1 MVDKKQV
8 EALRQEL
15 ISKGLLDKSKVSGYS
30 VRASSSE
37 IDELGNRSS
46 VSMSASIKPVAD
58 WKYLERPARAPIKP
72 AKVKQVKRPL
82 KVAVFLPDPQIGY
95 RWYGGEEWAPFHD
108 ERAIE
113 LAMQLIQ
120 KIQPDEVVNL
130 GDMIDFPTLS
140 RWPQEEAMQRTIQKS
155 IDYTHEFLSKQRA
168 NAPKAKI
175 VWVEGNHDLR
185 LQNYVQANAAKISG
199 LRRANMEHELPL
211 LSLPYLLRLD
221 EINVDYVGGYPK
233 AEYYLSDS
241 LKAKHGDCVKSS
253 GRTAAAVVE
262 REDVSTVFGHVHRT
276 ELAYKTRHGRKGP
289 RTQFAHC
296 PGALCLTNGQVPG
309 FHTGTDVDMKP
320 VTYYQDWQLG
330 ITVVHYDDDQAHMQH
345 IPFGNNYEA
354 LYEGKMYQ
362 A

>member
-1 MVDKKQV
+1 MNDKQV

-15 ISKGLLDKSKVSGYS
+15 IDKGLLKKSRINSFSVST
-30 VRASSSE
+30 SSTDR
-37 IDELGNRSS
+37 DELGNIQTTS
-46 VSMSASIKPVAD
+46 VSANIKPLKD
-58 WKYLERPARAPIKP
+58 WQYLERPARAAIKP
-72 AKVKQVKRPL
+72 VKVKKVKRPL

-95 RWYGGEEWAPFHD
+95 RWYGGDDWAPFHD
-108 ERAIE
+108 ERAID
-113 LAMQLIQ
+113 LAMQLVRE
-120 KIQPDEVVNL
+120 IQPDELINL

-155 IDYTHEFLSKQRA
+155 IDYTHEFLGLQRA
-168 NAPKAKI
+168 NAPDAKI

-185 LQNYVQANAAKISG
+185 LQNYVQTNAAKISG
-199 LRRANMEHELPL
+199 LRRANMGHELPL

-221 EINVDYVGGYPK
+221 ELDVNYVGGYPK
-233 AEYYLSDS
+233 AEYYLSDC

-253 GRTAAAVVE
+253 GKTAAAVAE
-262 REDVSTVFGHVHRT
+262 REDVSTVFGHVHRAET
-276 ELAYKTRHGRKGP
+276 SYKTRHGRKGP
-289 RTQFAHC
+289 RTQFGHC

-309 FHTGTDVDMKP
+309 FHTGTDTDMKP

-330 ITVVHYDDDQAHMQH
+330 ISIVHYDDEQAYLQH
-345 IPFGNNYEA
+345 IPFGNDYQA